1 MNLTHLIQ
9 TEAGPFGQLCNV
21 LQDTFIIH
29 LDDQDRLLSWNR
41 TFARLFP
48 GTIDLKGTR
57 LDELLVVPKEES
69 DAIPAS
75 KELAPQAHVLR
86 LKHANHYFRCVALPA
101 SGGTLMCG
109 ERLQH
114 SENQVLN
121 SLSQLTNE
129 MAGMNMQLVQKHREL
144 KAAYGKIQQISRTD
158 PLTELPNR
166 RCFMERFQ
174 GLLDSSVPRAQSF
187 ALVLFDLDHF
197 KQINDQF
204 GHDAGDQVLRNFAE
218 LLKKH
223 SRKSDLPARFG
234 GEEFI
239 ELLPNTTIEEAN
251 VFAERIR
258 SELAAQR
265 LLNNDHLITV
275 SAGVCGY
282 TSHLSREELIKQ
294 ADVALY
300 AAKNLGRNRVMVF
313 SPRL

>member
-1 MNLTHLIQ
+1 
-9 TEAGPFGQLCNV
+9 
-21 LQDTFIIH
+21 
-29 LDDQDRLLSWNR
+29 
-41 TFARLFP
+41 
-48 GTIDLKGTR
+48 
-57 LDELLVVPKEES
+57 
-69 DAIPAS
+69 
-75 KELAPQAHVLR
+75 
-86 LKHANHYFRCVALPA
+86 
-101 SGGTLMCG
+101 
-109 ERLQH
+109 
-114 SENQVLN
+114 
-121 SLSQLTNE
+121 
-129 MAGMNMQLVQKHREL
+129 
-144 KAAYGKIQQISRTD
+144 
-158 PLTELPNR
+158 
-166 RCFMERFQ
+166 
-174 GLLDSSVPRAQSF
+174 
-187 ALVLFDLDHF
+187 VLFDLDHF

-265 LLNNDHLITV
+265 LLDNDHLITV